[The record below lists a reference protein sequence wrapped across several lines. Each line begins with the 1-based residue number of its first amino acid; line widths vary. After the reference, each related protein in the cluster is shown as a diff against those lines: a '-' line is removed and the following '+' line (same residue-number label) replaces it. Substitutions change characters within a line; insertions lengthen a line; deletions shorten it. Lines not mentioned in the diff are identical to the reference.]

1 MANYE
6 KIQKIRDELGWT
18 DEDLVQFALEF
29 DSWFKDVLG
38 GKNKD
43 SSNSTEYS
51 DEEMFI
57 RQILVELGVPTN
69 FKGYYYT
76 ITAVLLCIKDSR
88 TYYNAITTVLY
99 PQVAEKYNTT
109 ASRVDRAIRHVVETM
124 KDNGNKIFYNR
135 IFAFS
140 IPSHKDKP
148 TNSHFISTLTEYVKM
163 YLPKWRSGT
172 WEP

>member
-57 RQILVELGVPTN
+57 HQIIAELGIPTHIG
-69 FKGYYYT
+69 GYNYT
-76 ITAVLLCIKDSR
+76 ITAVLLCMEDSK
-88 TYYNAITTVLY
+88 YADQITKLLY
-99 PQVAEKYNTT
+99 PKITEKYGTT
-109 ASRVDRAIRHVVETM
+109 GNRVERAIRHAIETVWTE
-124 KDNGNKIFYNR
+124 GNETFRNKMFSY
-135 IFAFS
+135 S
-140 IPSHKDKP
+140 IPANKSRP
-148 TNSHFISTLTEYVKM
+148 ANSHFITTLTEYVKM

-172 WEP
+172 WKP